1 MGYCYSFFMPQD
13 AFKCLL
19 HINNLKH
26 NQFSSKLYR
35 QLHASGV
42 QCLEGEWVYKLSL
55 NVEKLL
61 PLCLPEIIFS
71 RWFLS
76 MRLYSSMLY
85 ATHWALFIVWENVI
99 LVNCYFDFICS
110 HLSWKIPISLTWTFF
125 FFWSIVF
132 AIILF
137 LVLHMFFPFLDIFG
151 FHSKSMS

>member
-1 MGYCYSFFMPQD
+1 MGYCYSVFMSQD
-13 AFKCLL
+13 AFKRLL

-42 QCLEGEWVYKLSL
+42 QCLGGEWVYKLSL

-99 LVNCYFDFICS
+99 LFVNCYFDFICS

-151 FHSKSMS
+151 FH